1 MSLSS
6 TAPRGLL
13 AAGLVLAL
21 TLPASA
27 QDGLPPACGAAKG
40 SFAALIRW
48 VAAEGTSETLPAAI
62 LGLPGESEVPVR
74 QKAYRNPATHL
85 VHAVD
90 LDLAEGRCDVVF
102 IIDDVGS
109 ITTWVTDPAAAV
121 VRTFHA
127 GQGGNERVPND
138 RYVSEYETAKAYFLE
153 RIPERYSP

>member
-1 MSLSS
+1 V
-6 TAPRGLL
+6 TPRRFL
-13 AAGLVLAL
+13 AASLALAL

-27 QDGLPPACGAAKG
+27 QDALPPACGAARG

-62 LGLPGESEVPVR
+62 IGLSGEGEVPVR

-90 LDLAEGRCDVVF
+90 LNLADGRCDLVF
-102 IIDDVGS
+102 IVDDVGS
-109 ITTWVTDPAAAV
+109 VTTWVADAAAAIA
-121 VRTFHA
+121 RTFHA

>member
-1 MSLSS
+1 VR
-6 TAPRGLL
+6 AGGVI
-13 AAGLVLAL
+13 AAGLALAL
-21 TLPASA
+21 TLPARA
-27 QDGLPPACGAAKG
+27 EEALPPACGAAKG

-62 LGLPGESEVPVR
+62 IGLPGEGEVTVR

-90 LDLAEGRCDVVF
+90 VNLAEGRCDIVF

-109 ITTWVTDPAAAV
+109 ITTWVADAGAAI

-153 RIPERYSP
+153 RTPERYSP